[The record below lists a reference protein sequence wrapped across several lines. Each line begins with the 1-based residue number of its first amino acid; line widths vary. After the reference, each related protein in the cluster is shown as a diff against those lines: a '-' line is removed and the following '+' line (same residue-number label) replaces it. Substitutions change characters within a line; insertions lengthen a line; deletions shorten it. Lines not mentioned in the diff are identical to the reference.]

1 MRTDEFDF
9 FVSDKIFATIPLNT
23 LSVGFIE
30 YDNQK
35 SIKIPTGSRKPDEAV
50 AVFLFDAFVVS
61 FMLRKQLLSSRKE

>member
-1 MRTDEFDF
+1 MSLISLMVLSLPLPH
-9 FVSDKIFATIPLNT
+9 VSDKIFATIPLNT

-50 AVFLFDAFVVS
+50 AVFLFDAFVFS
-61 FMLRKQLLSSRKE
+61 FMLRKQL